1 MAKRVSPQ
9 EKGWNPVE
17 ASLVGDVFNPQE
29 QATIQTE
36 GSPALSTSRA
46 VSIDA
51 HRDQSKATREA
62 DPEEEPKEVEKLSR
76 EKRVLLTESEEDTLE
91 RLVKDISKKL
101 GTSVKLSHVLRATV
115 SLLMHSQDEI
125 LKQSQ
130 KMGRLKRPPNNDSAA
145 LAVFEHNLAR
155 IVDRAI
161 RGSRIMD

>member
-1 MAKRVSPQ
+1 MAKRVSPE

-29 QATIQTE
+29 QVTSQTAD
-36 GSPALSTSRA
+36 SPAPSNSRV

-51 HRDQSKATREA
+51 HRDQPNATQR
-62 DPEEEPKEVEKLSR
+62 DGPKQEPKEVEKLSR

-115 SLLMHSQDEI
+115 SLLMHSQDEL

-130 KMGRLKRPPNNDSAA
+130 KMGRLKRPPNNDPAA